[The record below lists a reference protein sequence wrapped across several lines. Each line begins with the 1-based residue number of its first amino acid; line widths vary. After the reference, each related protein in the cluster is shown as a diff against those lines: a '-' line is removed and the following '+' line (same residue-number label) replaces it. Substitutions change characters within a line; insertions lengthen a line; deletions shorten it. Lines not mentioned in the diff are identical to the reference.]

1 MLGSN
6 DQELYRNISRANMIN
21 QDKLNNNLKEF
32 FKKIFI
38 VDENQRPSS
47 EEIMELSYFKNI

>member
-1 MLGSN
+1 
-6 DQELYRNISRANMIN
+6 
-21 QDKLNNNLKEF
+21 LNNNLKEF

-38 VDENQRPSS
+38 VDENQRPAS

>member
-38 VDENQRPSS
+38 VDENQRPTS